1 MSIYNPIKQE
11 LNSHQEWWASL
22 KHGGLLIAP
31 SKLSEFFVAESLS
44 PLPRFIEDRLR
55 RDVTRLQN
63 GEEDHLSTFLDTVL
77 EEVLGLTG
85 DWQKGS
91 QVDRTWSYPAITREV
106 IRPRRVWMGAHG
118 EVLPVFVADG
128 QEAGGKVTRLG
139 IGRGKRAV
147 SRVVEWL
154 RKANQKIALLTNGY
168 QWRLIHA
175 GADYDAWCEWDVTFW
190 FEEGQPSSQV
200 TALRLLLGQQAL
212 QTDSPSGT
220 LRERTDVPS
229 PLLAAIATSRQ
240 GQAELSEVL
249 GERVRQAVEL
259 LIRES
264 AESLAE
270 LISPH
275 PLTPSPLVGEGE
287 PETGSTPLARSGR
300 GAGGE
305 GIEPRHVYIAA
316 TRIIMRCV
324 VILFAE
330 ARDLLPRDNPIYH
343 SAYGLQGLREQ
354 LDRRAGGRAAERL
367 RQGVSSWSRLLALFK
382 LVYEG
387 CAHEALPVP
396 QYGGGL
402 FEPGNPAANDPILR
416 ALSAFENPSHTP
428 SDAVVYRI
436 LELLCRSKVK
446 VRQGRRSTWVE
457 APVDFSDLSSEYIGI
472 LYEGLLDFELRQATA
487 DEPMVFLNLGDQPV
501 LPLARLEGMDDK
513 TLAALVEKLKQ
524 KAKAEVEGE
533 GEEGEDAES
542 DEAEPEE
549 SEELDAEADTEP
561 EAELDVAIALRAT
574 VSFAEDA
581 DQLQQLRNRAQ
592 QWAIRAVKAG
602 NLVPKP
608 RSKKADAQAAYEQ
621 VVGKAASALIARV
634 VLPGEWFLVRW
645 GGTRKGSGTFYT
657 RPQLAIPTVQRTLL
671 PLAYN
676 PPHPPTPSP
685 TREEGEPEQWE
696 VPEELRQKMLEVA
709 RQFRKEPTSSEA
721 VLWEA
726 LRGRKLEGRKFR
738 RQQPIGS
745 FVVDFF
751 CPDERLIIEV
761 DGGVHES
768 QRELDE
774 QRQNL
779 LESLGLRFVR
789 IQAEQ
794 VETDLETAL
803 NTIRAAFSPLSLD
816 GRGAGGEGDKA
827 DWIPK
832 TPIEILNLKICDPAC
847 GSASFLLAALRFLL
861 EALWRSLFYH
871 GWLVERGEEIV
882 VSIPLDAQLEW
893 FAECVKELPVTVEK
907 AEERSKPRLKRFI
920 VERCL
925 YGVDINPLAVELARL
940 ALWVETM
947 DKYLPFGFL
956 DHKIKCGNAL
966 VGCWFDR
973 FQDYPVMAW
982 EREGGDANHDRFVHH
997 FREYVATRGKSKGQH
1012 LQSGDSWTQA
1022 IKDTKE
1028 TVKAELVNLIK
1039 AFDPEWRQQQQ
1050 LPAPDFDLP
1059 KPPEEIHQDAVNIF
1073 EELHQLAIADTQE
1086 QERRYREKIEQSQEL
1101 RQLRQAFDSWCAIWF
1116 WSGDAIEYAPT
1127 PGKFFNQPPET
1138 TAIVNQLAQ
1147 EYRFFHWELEFPDVF
1162 VGENSGFSGIV
1173 GNPPW
1178 EIQKPNS
1185 KEFFSNIDPLYRTY
1199 GKQEALEKQLEYFQK
1214 SPQVEQD
1221 WLAYCAKLKALSN
1234 WTKYV
1239 GYPFGI
1245 NEAGEFHFSLSR
1257 GKENAILHQDW
1268 LAQQQKRAGYADPD
1282 HPFRYQGSAD
1292 INTYKMFTEL
1302 AHTLLKTG
1310 GRFSLIIPSG
1320 IYTDKGTGQLR
1331 KLFLN
1336 HCEWTHLYA
1345 FQNERF
1351 VFGNIHHSF
1360 KMAVLTIHKTGQTGT
1375 IATRFRLGPGD
1386 SPEAQELETDILN
1399 DSAYLS
1405 VPAQQIK
1412 RFSPNTGA
1420 LLEIRTEQD
1429 LKILEKMYQNGVLLG
1444 DRTPQGW
1451 GIQYAREFDMTNDS
1465 KLFSPRPKWE
1475 EKGYRPDEYG
1485 HWLKGNWQPYNG
1497 EIPILKRPEGLIL
1510 SVDGKWAIKLADVE
1524 DAALPLYQGVMVQQ
1538 FDFSPKE
1545 WISGTGLRAI
1555 WKEIPWD
1562 IKKISPQFL
1571 MSAQNAFQR
1580 EKIIRGVKP
1589 SLRRVARNS
1598 DTRTAICCLVADM
1611 PCGDKASI
1619 LSPFK
1624 FIDTLALPAYV
1635 NSYAFDWS
1643 IRIRVG
1649 GTQLDYH
1656 VISEMPTSSKEQEN
1670 ILEFLALNVLQL
1682 NGASHLFS
1690 DSWIALKS
1698 KADCLEHHLNQSW
1711 RSLWAISPYERLRLR
1726 CILDAIVTEL
1736 YGLGYEDF
1744 AWILQDCDHPTAKVC
1759 DSIFART
1766 LEPKGFWRVD
1776 KEKDPELRHTVLS
1789 LIAFYHLKQIGL
1801 EAFLNL
1807 NDGEGWM
1814 LPETLRLADY
1824 GLGHGDR
1831 AKEHQPVAA
1840 RLGDRFLPW
1849 QLEGTPEESWEE
1861 CERHAENLKRLLGD
1875 RPSIE
1880 TASISDSPLFTDS
1893 KQLKLIEE
1901 EAQQLGLFD

>member
-1 MSIYNPIKQE
+1 MTIALQPNLSAMQD
-11 LNSHQEWWASL
+11 WWASL

-63 GEEDHLSTFLDTVL
+63 GEDDHLSTFLDTVL

-106 IRPRRVWMGAHG
+106 IRPRRVWLGAHG

-212 QTDSPSGT
+212 QTDSPMGT

-229 PLLAAIATSRQ
+229 PLLAAIAASRQ

-264 AESLAE
+264 AEALAQ
-270 LISPH
+270 LMATS
-275 PLTPSPLVGEGE
+275 
-287 PETGSTPLARSGR
+287 
-300 GAGGE
+300 E
-305 GIEPRHVYIAA
+305 GIESRHVYIAA

-487 DEPMVFLNLGDQPV
+487 DEPMIFLNLGDQPV

-561 EAELDVAIALRAT
+561 EAELDVAIA
-574 VSFAEDA
+574 EDA
-581 DQLQQLRNRAQ
+581 DQLQQLRDRAQ
-592 QWAIRAVKAG
+592 QWAVRAVKAG

-608 RSKKADAQAAYEQ
+608 RSKKADAQAVYEQ
-621 VVGKAASALIARV
+621 AVGKAASALIARV

-676 PPHPPTPSP
+676 PP
-685 TREEGEPEQWE
+685 
-696 VPEELRQKMLEVA
+696 LD
-709 RQFRKEPTSSEA
+709 EA
-721 VLWEA
+721 
-726 LRGRKLEGRKFR
+726 G
-738 RQQPIGS
+738 Q
-745 FVVDFF
+745 
-751 CPDERLIIEV
+751 PDE
-761 DGGVHES
+761 
-768 QRELDE
+768 
-774 QRQNL
+774 
-779 LESLGLRFVR
+779 
-789 IQAEQ
+789 
-794 VETDLETAL
+794 
-803 NTIRAAFSPLSLD
+803 
-816 GRGAGGEGDKA
+816 KA
-827 DWIPK
+827 PASAWTPK

-882 VSIPLDAQLEW
+882 VSIPLDAQPEW

-925 YGVDINPLAVELARL
+925 YGVDINPLAVELGRL

-966 VGCWFDR
+966 VGCWFDQFR
-973 FQDYPVMAW
+973 DYPALAW
-982 EREGGDANHDRFVHH
+982 EREGGDKNHNRGVH
-997 FREYVATRGKSKGQH
+997 FKQET
-1012 LQSGDSWTQA
+1012 WTKA
-1022 IKDTKE
+1022 IKE
-1028 TVKAELVNLIK
+1028 VRNG
-1039 AFDPEWRQQQQ
+1039 
-1050 LPAPDFDLP
+1050 DL
-1059 KPPEEIHQDAVNIF
+1059 KKDLRDWIQGKRSIF
-1073 EELHQLAIADTQE
+1073 EEIEGKSPEIIHDEAFQALDEIHTIRPDHPVEQKKKYIAHISE
-1086 QERRYREKIEQSQEL
+1086 NPAFLSLRE
-1101 RQLRQAFDSWCAIWF
+1101 AFDTWCAIWF
-1116 WSGDAIEYAPT
+1116 WPADELEQVPLPSNLDEPYA
-1127 PGKFFNQPPET
+1127 KRK
-1138 TAIVNQLAQ
+1138 AIVNWLAQ
-1147 EYRFFHWELEFPDVF
+1147 EYKFFHWELEYPDVF
-1162 VGENSGFSGIV
+1162 TELGSGFDAVI

-1178 EIQKPNS
+1178 ENLQPNPA
-1185 KEFFSNIDPLYRTY
+1185 EFFSNVDPLFRTY
-1199 GKQEALEKQLEYFQK
+1199 GRLEGLAVMKDLFERVDGLER
-1214 SPQVEQD
+1214 E
-1221 WLAYCAKLKALSN
+1221 WLIYCSRFKAYAN
-1234 WTKYV
+1234 WVKNAFS
-1239 GYPFGI
+1239 PFGDGGKGG
-1245 NEAGEFHFSLSR
+1245 NKFSLGSKSEYLHSAWTDRRVKNR
-1257 GKENAILHQDW
+1257 GYSDT
-1268 LAQQQKRAGYADPD
+1268 R
-1282 HPFRYQGSAD
+1282 HPFCFQGGGRVF
-1292 INTYKMFTEL
+1292 TYKLFLEL
-1302 AHTLLKTG
+1302 AHALLADG
-1310 GRFSLIIPSG
+1310 GRFSLVVPSG
-1320 IYTDKGTGQLR
+1320 VYSDKGSTELR
-1331 KLFLN
+1331 ELLLQ
-1336 HCEWTHLYA
+1336 HCQWTHLYT

-1351 VFGNIHHSF
+1351 IFSTIHHSF
-1360 KMAVLTIHKTGQTGT
+1360 KISVLS
-1375 IATRFRLGPGD
+1375 ATKGSNTSSILSRFRLGPGD
-1386 SPEAQELETDILN
+1386 SPEGHELETDIV
-1399 DSAYLS
+1399 SSEKYIAI
-1405 VPAQQIK
+1405 PASQIIS
-1412 RFSPNTGA
+1412 FSPKTKS
-1420 LLEIRTEQD
+1420 LLEIRSEQD
-1429 LKILEKMYQNGVLLG
+1429 LNLIKKIYDNSVRFGGDDSDGWQIGFTLEFMMNTDV
-1444 DRTPQGW
+1444 
-1451 GIQYAREFDMTNDS
+1451 
-1465 KLFSPRPKWE
+1465 KLFPDKSKWE
-1475 EKGYRPDEYG
+1475 TKGYLPDEYG
-1485 HWLKGNWQPYNG
+1485 HWIEANWKDYAMPSS
-1497 EIPILKRPEGLIL
+1497 ILERPKNLIL
-1510 SVDGKWAIKLADVE
+1510 SFDRNKAVDIDEVT
-1524 DAALPLYQGVMVQQ
+1524 DIALPLYEGRMIGQ
-1538 FDFSPKE
+1538 FDFSEKG
-1545 WISGTGLRAI
+1545 WVSGKGRSAI
-1555 WKEIPWD
+1555 WKD
-1562 IKKISPQFL
+1562 IEFSSKIIQPQFL
-1571 MSAQNAFQR
+1571 MQKSTFYSSGSCTDLKIAFMDVTSAIN
-1580 EKIIRGVKP
+1580 
-1589 SLRRVARNS
+1589 
-1598 DTRTAICCLVADM
+1598 TRTMIASLLPGF
-1611 PCGDKASI
+1611 PCGNSAAVLTTQKSAPALVSI
-1619 LSPFK
+1619 LNSFVYDYVIRAKCSGLHLNYFVIEGTPLPK
-1624 FIDTLALPAYV
+1624 IAIHVQPLAVVELLALRLNA
-1635 NSYAFDWS
+1635 
-1643 IRIRVG
+1643 
-1649 GTQLDYH
+1649 
-1656 VISEMPTSSKEQEN
+1656 ISPVFSKY
-1670 ILEFLALNVLQL
+1670 
-1682 NGASHLFS
+1682 
-1690 DSWIALKS
+1690 WLKYRS
-1698 KADCLEHHLNQSW
+1698 FGQSFK
-1711 RSLWAISPYERLRLR
+1711 SLWAITPYERLRLR
-1726 CILDAIVTEL
+1726 CILDAVIAEL
-1736 YGLGYEDF
+1736 YGLTVDDF
-1744 AWILQDCDHPTAKVC
+1744 AWILRQCDYPAARVC
-1759 DSIFART
+1759 DKPFSRT
-1766 LEPKGFWRVD
+1766 LEPKAFWRVD

-1789 LIAFYHLKQIGL
+1789 LIAFHELKQIGL

-1814 LPETLRLADY
+1814 LPEILRLEDY
-1824 GLGHGDR
+1824 GLGHDDR
-1831 AKEHQPVAA
+1831 AKEHQPVAT

-1849 QLEGTPEESWEE
+1849 QLEGTPEESWKE
-1861 CERHAENLKRLLGD
+1861 CEQHAENLQRLLKYSQQVV
-1875 RPSIE
+1875 P
-1880 TASISDSPLFTDS
+1880 TDS
-1893 KQLKLIEE
+1893 YSSETVEIVEPLPP
-1901 EAQQLGLFD
+1901 ADPNFQQPTDIFGNPLEVDLFGNIVDKSKKKRRT

>member
-1 MSIYNPIKQE
+1 MTIALQPNLSAMQD
-11 LNSHQEWWASL
+11 WWASL

-63 GEEDHLSTFLDTVL
+63 GEDDHLSTFLDTVL

-106 IRPRRVWMGAHG
+106 IRPRRVWLGAHG

-128 QEAGGKVTRLG
+128 QESGGKVTRLG

-212 QTDSPSGT
+212 QTN
-220 LRERTDVPS
+220 RTDVPS
-229 PLLAAIATSRQ
+229 PLLAAIAASRQ

-264 AESLAE
+264 AEALAQ
-270 LISPH
+270 LMATS
-275 PLTPSPLVGEGE
+275 
-287 PETGSTPLARSGR
+287 
-300 GAGGE
+300 E
-305 GIEPRHVYIAA
+305 GIESRHVYIAA

-367 RQGVSSWSRLLALFK
+367 RQGVSAWSRLLALFK

-402 FEPGNPAANDPILR
+402 FEPGNSAANDPILR

-561 EAELDVAIALRAT
+561 EAELDVAIA
-574 VSFAEDA
+574 EDA
-581 DQLQQLRNRAQ
+581 DQLQQLRDRAQ
-592 QWAIRAVKAG
+592 QWAVRAVKAG

-621 VVGKAASALIARV
+621 AVGKAASALIARV

-676 PPHPPTPSP
+676 PP
-685 TREEGEPEQWE
+685 
-696 VPEELRQKMLEVA
+696 LD
-709 RQFRKEPTSSEA
+709 EA
-721 VLWEA
+721 
-726 LRGRKLEGRKFR
+726 G
-738 RQQPIGS
+738 Q
-745 FVVDFF
+745 
-751 CPDERLIIEV
+751 PDE
-761 DGGVHES
+761 
-768 QRELDE
+768 
-774 QRQNL
+774 
-779 LESLGLRFVR
+779 
-789 IQAEQ
+789 
-794 VETDLETAL
+794 
-803 NTIRAAFSPLSLD
+803 
-816 GRGAGGEGDKA
+816 KA
-827 DWIPK
+827 PASAWTPK

-861 EALWRSLFYH
+861 DALWRSLFYH

-882 VSIPLDAQLEW
+882 VSIPLDAQPEW

-973 FQDYPVMAW
+973 FQDYPAMAW

-997 FREYVATRGKSKGQH
+997 FREYVATRGKNKGQR

-1028 TVKAELVNLIK
+1028 TVKGELVNLIK
-1039 AFDPEWRQQQQ
+1039 AFDPEWRRQMQ

-1116 WSGDAIEYAPT
+1116 WSGDAIEHAPT

-1138 TAIVNQLAQ
+1138 AAIVNQLAQ

-1185 KEFFSNIDPLYRTY
+1185 KEFFSNVDPLYRTY

-1214 SPQVEQD
+1214 SPQVEQE

-1239 GYPFGI
+1239 GYPFGV

-1257 GKENAILHQDW
+1257 GKENVILHQDW
-1268 LAQQQKRAGYADPD
+1268 LAQQQKRSGYADPD

-1292 INTYKMFTEL
+1292 INTYKMFLEVSVTIL
-1302 AHTLLKTG
+1302 QAG
-1310 GRFSLIIPSG
+1310 GRLGMIVPSG
-1320 IYTDKGTGQLR
+1320 LYSDEGATTLRNLFLSSCQWKLLFGIINWNKIFSSIYYRFKFCIAIVQKGGVTSEIKTAFSRYYLHEWEEAESYLISYPKNQADRFSPKSKALMETRTKQDLQILDKIYTDK
-1331 KLFLN
+1331 
-1336 HCEWTHLYA
+1336 A
-1345 FQNERF
+1345 
-1351 VFGNIHHSF
+1351 
-1360 KMAVLTIHKTGQTGT
+1360 
-1375 IATRFRLGPGD
+1375 
-1386 SPEAQELETDILN
+1386 
-1399 DSAYLS
+1399 
-1405 VPAQQIK
+1405 
-1412 RFSPNTGA
+1412 
-1420 LLEIRTEQD
+1420 
-1429 LKILEKMYQNGVLLG
+1429 LLG
-1444 DRTPQGW
+1444 DKNPNEW
-1451 GIQYAREFDMTNDS
+1451 DIQYAREFDLTNDS
-1465 KLFSPRPKWE
+1465 KLFSPRQQSE
-1475 EKGYRPDEYG
+1475 EKNYYPDEYG
-1485 HWLKGNWQPYNG
+1485 HWLKGKWRTYDASLSVLQ
-1497 EIPILKRPEGLIL
+1497 RPEGLIL
-1510 SVDGKWAIKLADVE
+1510 SVDSTSAIQIDEIE
-1524 DAALPLYQGVMVQQ
+1524 DIALPLYEGRMINQ
-1538 FDFSPKE
+1538 FDFSEKG
-1545 WISGTGLRAI
+1545 WISGKGRSAV
-1555 WKEIPWD
+1555 WCD
-1562 IKKISPQFL
+1562 IAWEQKV
-1571 MSAQNAFQR
+1571 
-1580 EKIIRGVKP
+1580 VKP
-1589 SLRRVARNS
+1589 QYCMSIENYISAKDRKGNPKATRGIKVAFMDVTSATNARTMVATILKDKPCGNSSPVLTTNSNQLGLVAILNSFTYDYVARA
-1598 DTRTAICCLVADM
+1598 R
-1611 PCGDKASI
+1611 CGG
-1619 LSPFK
+1619 
-1624 FIDTLALPAYV
+1624 V
-1635 NSYAFDWS
+1635 
-1643 IRIRVG
+1643 
-1649 GTQLDYH
+1649 
-1656 VISEMPTSSKEQEN
+1656 
-1670 ILEFLALNVLQL
+1670 
-1682 NGASHLFS
+1682 
-1690 DSWIALKS
+1690 
-1698 KADCLEHHLNQSW
+1698 HLNYFVIEETPLIGRNRTILMLELGAARLNLIHISFAAEWLKLRSQVESVTSLHEKNW
-1711 RSLWAISPYERLRLR
+1711 KSLWAVTKYERLRLR
-1726 CILDAIVTEL
+1726 CILDAIVAEL
-1736 YGLGYEDF
+1736 YGLAPDDF
-1744 AWILQDCDHPTAKVC
+1744 SYILRDCDYSVEQMK
-1759 DSIFART
+1759 DKEFYRT
-1766 LEPKGFWRVD
+1766 LDPKGFWRVD

-1789 LIAFYHLKQIGL
+1789 LIAFHHLKQIGL

-1824 GLGHGDR
+1824 GLGHDDR

-1849 QLEGTPEESWEE
+1849 QLEGTPEESWAE
-1861 CERHAENLKRLLGD
+1861 CERHAENLRQLLKY
-1875 RPSIE
+1875 PQQTAPSASESTESIE
-1880 TASISDSPLFTDS
+1880 AATEPIPPADPNFQQPTDLFGNPLQVD
-1893 KQLKLIEE
+1893 
-1901 EAQQLGLFD
+1901 LFGNVIDTPKRKRRS

>member
-1 MSIYNPIKQE
+1 MTIALQSNVSLQD
-11 LNSHQEWWASL
+11 WWASL
-22 KHGGLLIAP
+22 KHGGLLIAS

-63 GEEDHLSTFLDTVL
+63 GEDDHLSTFLDTVL
-77 EEVLGLTG
+77 EEVLGLAG

-91 QVDRTWSYPAITREV
+91 QVDRTWSYPAITREM
-106 IRPRRVWMGAHG
+106 IRPRRVWQGVHG

-128 QEAGGKVTRLG
+128 QESGGKVTRLG
-139 IGRGKRAV
+139 IGRGKRSV

-190 FEEGQPSSQV
+190 FEEGQPGSQV

-212 QTDSPSGT
+212 QTD
-220 LRERTDVPS
+220 RTDVPS
-229 PLLAAIATSRQ
+229 PLLVAIAASRQ

-264 AESLAE
+264 AEALA
-270 LISPH
+270 
-275 PLTPSPLVGEGE
+275 PLMAKSD
-287 PETGSTPLARSGR
+287 
-300 GAGGE
+300 

-316 TRIIMRCV
+316 TRIVMRCV

-402 FEPGNPAANDPILR
+402 FEPGNSAANDPILR

-513 TLAALVEKLKQ
+513 TLSALVEKLKQ

-533 GEEGEDAES
+533 GEEGEDAEG

-561 EAELDVAIALRAT
+561 EAELDVAIA
-574 VSFAEDA
+574 EDV
-581 DQLQQLRNRAQ
+581 DQLQQLRDRAQ
-592 QWAIRAVKAG
+592 QWAVRAVKAG

-608 RSKKADAQAAYEQ
+608 RSKKADAQVAYERA
-621 VVGKAASALIARV
+621 VGKAAGALIARV

-676 PPHPPTPSP
+676 PP
-685 TREEGEPEQWE
+685 
-696 VPEELRQKMLEVA
+696 LD
-709 RQFRKEPTSSEA
+709 EA
-721 VLWEA
+721 
-726 LRGRKLEGRKFR
+726 G
-738 RQQPIGS
+738 Q
-745 FVVDFF
+745 
-751 CPDERLIIEV
+751 PDE
-761 DGGVHES
+761 
-768 QRELDE
+768 
-774 QRQNL
+774 
-779 LESLGLRFVR
+779 
-789 IQAEQ
+789 
-794 VETDLETAL
+794 
-803 NTIRAAFSPLSLD
+803 
-816 GRGAGGEGDKA
+816 KA
-827 DWIPK
+827 PASAWTPK

-882 VSIPLDAQLEW
+882 VSIPLDAQPEW

-973 FQDYPVMAW
+973 FQDYPAMAW
-982 EREGGDANHDRFVHH
+982 EREGGDANHDHFVHH
-997 FREYVATRGKSKGQH
+997 FREHVATRGKSKGQR

-1050 LPAPDFDLP
+1050 LSAPDFDLP

-1116 WSGDAIEYAPT
+1116 WSGDATEHAPT

-1138 TAIVNQLAQ
+1138 AAIVNQLAQ

-1162 VGENSGFSGIV
+1162 VGENAGFSGIV

-1199 GKQEALEKQLEYFQK
+1199 GKQEALEKQLEYFKK
-1214 SPQVEQD
+1214 SPQVEQE

-1234 WTKYV
+1234 WTKYA
-1239 GYPFGI
+1239 GYPFGVK
-1245 NEAGEFHFSLSR
+1245 EAGEFHFSLSR

-1268 LAQQQKRAGYADPD
+1268 LAQQQKRSGYADPD

-1292 INTYKMFTEL
+1292 INTYKMFLEL
-1302 AHTLLKTG
+1302 
-1310 GRFSLIIPSG
+1310 SLAILQPKGYLGMIMPSG
-1320 IYTDKGTGQLR
+1320 VYTDKGTLDLRNQFISKCKWEWLFGIINWNKIFTSIYYRFKFCILIIQKSGKTSEIKTAFSRYAIEDWENAEQFILPYPVKWVKQFSPQSLSILEVTSINQLEVIKTAHSR
-1331 KLFLN
+1331 NPTFYESRNKGWSIEYGREFHMTDDAKLFPLLEKWEAKQFSPN
-1336 HCEWTHLYA
+1336 NEGFYWESADGEIAFPLYEGRMI
-1345 FQNERF
+1345 QNFDYCNQGWISGRGRRAVWQEIEMAQKRF
-1351 VFGNIHHSF
+1351 KPQYLMSRETFYNSG
-1360 KMAVLTIHKTGQTGT
+1360 KAK
-1375 IATRFRLGPGD
+1375 LGPKLGIVKVSSATNARSMKCALIPGFPCGESVYTLQT
-1386 SPEAQELETDILN
+1386 SPNTISRLLLLQSVFSTLSFDFLLRSRFGGVNI
-1399 DSAYLS
+1399 SAYLLS
-1405 VPAQQIK
+1405 
-1412 RFSPNTGA
+1412 
-1420 LLEIRTEQD
+1420 EC
-1429 LKILEKMYQNGVLLG
+1429 
-1444 DRTPQGW
+1444 
-1451 GIQYAREFDMTNDS
+1451 
-1465 KLFSPRPKWE
+1465 
-1475 EKGYRPDEYG
+1475 
-1485 HWLKGNWQPYNG
+1485 
-1497 EIPILKRPEGLIL
+1497 PILQLPNLSLPNIRFLIRSAARL
-1510 SVDGKWAIKLADVE
+1510 S
-1524 DAALPLYQGVMVQQ
+1524 
-1538 FDFSPKE
+1538 F
-1545 WISGTGLRAI
+1545 
-1555 WKEIPWD
+1555 
-1562 IKKISPQFL
+1562 
-1571 MSAQNAFQR
+1571 
-1580 EKIIRGVKP
+1580 
-1589 SLRRVARNS
+1589 
-1598 DTRTAICCLVADM
+1598 
-1611 PCGDKASI
+1611 
-1619 LSPFK
+1619 LSPIFS
-1624 FIDTLALPAYV
+1624 
-1635 NSYAFDWS
+1635 SYA
-1643 IRIRVG
+1643 
-1649 GTQLDYH
+1649 
-1656 VISEMPTSSKEQEN
+1656 
-1670 ILEFLALNVLQL
+1670 LQL
-1682 NGASHLFS
+1682 REEL
-1690 DSWIALKS
+1690 DSEVSVI
-1698 KADCLEHHLNQSW
+1698 
-1711 RSLWAISPYERLRLR
+1711 PYSSSTAFTYHERLRLKCNVDAVVAYMYGLEIEHME
-1726 CILDAIVTEL
+1726 CILAN
-1736 YGLGYEDF
+1736 
-1744 AWILQDCDHPTAKVC
+1744 CDYPAGKV
-1759 DSIFART
+1759 DSNEN
-1766 LEPKGFWRVD
+1766 LDPKGFWRVD
-1776 KEKDPELRHTVLS
+1776 KEKDPELRHTILS
-1789 LIAFYHLKQIGL
+1789 LIAFHELKKIGL

-1824 GLGHGDR
+1824 ELGHDDR

-1849 QLEGTPEESWEE
+1849 QLDGTPEESWAE
-1861 CERHAENLKRLLGD
+1861 CERHAENLRQLLKY
-1875 RPSIE
+1875 PQQTAPSVSHSTESIE
-1880 TASISDSPLFTDS
+1880 TAIEPVPPADPNFQQPTDLFGNPLQVD
-1893 KQLKLIEE
+1893 
-1901 EAQQLGLFD
+1901 LFGNVVDTPKRRRRS